1 MMAKNLKT
9 LAALGGLGAAAY
21 LAGKMGK
28 KDEDMDTTADASA
41 GQAKDRLGKDQSNYD
56 ELANMDRTK
65 AARQGKASKDYGK
78 SMMKKAAPKAA
89 TPSAAT
95 PSAATPGRRA
105 PSAKEVPT
113 PSVNLRDSSSAP
125 SALRPGAKAVV
136 ERTPGEFDRM
146 MAQKKLDAEKDR
158 LFREG
163 MRGGDEEGANM
174 SDVMGAKRGGK
185 IKAKKYAGGGSVGS
199 ASRRADGCA
208 MRGKTKGRMV

>member
-1 MMAKNLKT
+1 MAKGLKT

-89 TPSAAT
+89 AAPVAVRKGDTSMMDELQGLSRLRENRGDMTETGSERIARKQEAGRDKMNSAYRDAFRNMF
-95 PSAATPGRRA
+95 RRGDNA
-105 PSAKEVPT
+105 
-113 PSVNLRDSSSAP
+113 
-125 SALRPGAKAVV
+125 
-136 ERTPGEFDRM
+136 GE
-146 MAQKKLDAEKDR
+146 
-158 LFREG
+158 
-163 MRGGDEEGANM
+163 
-174 SDVMGAKRGGK
+174 DVGSGSIGENIVGAKRGGK
-185 IKAKKYAGGGSVGS
+185 IKAKKYAGGGSVGG

>member
-1 MMAKNLKT
+1 MAKGLKT

-41 GQAKDRLGKDQSNYD
+41 GQAKDRLGKDESNYD

-65 AARQGKASKDYGK
+65 AARSGATKKKDTPAQAVGKAL
-78 SMMKKAAPKAA
+78 MKKDKGPLFLSGEEVANEKQRMINRSVSRGGPGEDRLGE
-89 TPSAAT
+89 SAA
-95 PSAATPGRRA
+95 GRMLQRVMNRRA
-105 PSAKEVPT
+105 AS
-113 PSVNLRDSSSAP
+113 RGD
-125 SALRPGAKAVV
+125 
-136 ERTPGEFDRM
+136 D
-146 MAQKKLDAEKDR
+146 
-158 LFREG
+158 EG
-163 MRGGDEEGANM
+163 MDAGSGGIGENI
-174 SDVMGAKRGGK
+174 VGAKRGGK